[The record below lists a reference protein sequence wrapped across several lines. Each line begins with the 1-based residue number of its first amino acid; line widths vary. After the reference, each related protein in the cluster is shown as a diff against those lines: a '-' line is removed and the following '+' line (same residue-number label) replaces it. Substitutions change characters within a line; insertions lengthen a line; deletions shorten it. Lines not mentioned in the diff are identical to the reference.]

1 MSNAAEQP
9 VSNSLG
15 LTQAQEESL
24 SRRAFTKVL
33 FTGIGLCYA
42 GAIGY
47 PIYKYLAS
55 PIQKSMEAAKV
66 SEVRLPEAQ
75 KLAPGS
81 ALLFKFG
88 TKPGILIHHQD
99 ETWTAMEA
107 VCTHMACTVQYQPES
122 NRLFCACHG
131 GVYDVK
137 TGQAVSGPPPKPLKT
152 FKVTVEND
160 AVTISKV

>member
-9 VSNSLG
+9 ISNSLG
-15 LTQAQEESL
+15 ATSSQEESL

-55 PIQKSMEAAKV
+55 PIEKSMEAAKV

-88 TKPGILIHHQD
+88 TKPGILIHHKD

-152 FKVTVEND
+152 FKVVVEND
-160 AVTISKV
+160 GVIISKV